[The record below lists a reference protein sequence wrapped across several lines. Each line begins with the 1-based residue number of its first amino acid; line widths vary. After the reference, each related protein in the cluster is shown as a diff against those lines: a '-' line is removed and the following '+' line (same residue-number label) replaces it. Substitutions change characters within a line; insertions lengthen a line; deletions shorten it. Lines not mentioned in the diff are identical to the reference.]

1 MSAYTHIFVEKQG
14 AFIEIS
20 CTGRSSMLSKIFAN
34 YAPWEKIREVTYE
47 DLQKIY
53 SEQASELADCKHH
66 LREQKRRINVIASFN
81 NTVDEKMDAWRDLD
95 EGIDEAKEAI
105 AELEAALHTVD
116 LLKDIAYNSQLAAK
130 YDHATP
136 VRIYAGTE
144 CGSDVTVEDIEK

>member
-20 CTGRSSMLSKIFAN
+20 CTSRSCVLSQIFAN

-53 SEQASELADCKHH
+53 SEQAGELRDLKQH
-66 LREQKRRINVIASFN
+66 LREQKKRISVIASFN
-81 NTVDEKMDAWRDLD
+81 NSIDEKMDAWRDLD

-116 LLKDIAYNSQLAAK
+116 LLRDSAYNSQLAVK
-130 YDHATP
+130 YDHAIP